1 MLRLRGVNHIA
12 IICSDYQASLG
23 FYCSVLGCRI
33 ISEEY
38 RAERRSMMTKLSL
51 GGEYLIELFTFP
63 DSPDRPSYPE
73 ACGLR
78 HLAFT
83 VENLAQTVQ
92 ELERMG
98 VPHEPVRTAP
108 NGEQC
113 CFIHDPDGLP
123 IELVSS
129 QPPSSTIGPFYA

>member
-1 MLRLRGVNHIA
+1 MLRLRRVNHIA
-12 IICSDYQASLG
+12 IICSDYQVSLG
-23 FYCSVLGCRI
+23 FYCRVLGCRI

-38 RAERRSMMTKLSL
+38 RADRRSMMTKLSL
-51 GGEYLIELFTFP
+51 NGEYFIELFTFP
-63 DSPDRPSYPE
+63 DSPVRPSYPE

-83 VENLAQTVQ
+83 VDDMAQTIQ
-92 ELERMG
+92 ELEHMG

-123 IELVSS
+123 IEFVSM
-129 QPPSSTIGPFYA
+129 QPLSSSIGPFYA

>member
-1 MLRLRGVNHIA
+1 MLRIRKVNHIA
-12 IICSDYQASLG
+12 VICSDYQASLG
-23 FYCSVLGCRI
+23 FYCRVLGCQI

-38 RAERRSMMTKLSL
+38 RADRRSMMTKLSL
-51 GGEYLIELFTFP
+51 NGEYLIELFTFP

-83 VENLAQTVQ
+83 VEDMIQTIQ

-98 VPHEPVRTAP
+98 VPHESVRTAP

-123 IELVSS
+123 IEFVSS
-129 QPPSSTIGPFYA
+129 QPPSSSLGPFYA